1 MKGIAIFLAVAGII
15 AAVVGIYGF
24 IMLNSSNY
32 PAGTYD
38 LVADMGTQMGLNSYL
53 SPGQAIDMFITRNR
67 VILLVAGVAALA
79 VSIPMFMLTSMR
91 KKKKA

>member
-53 SPGQAIDMFITRNR
+53 SPARPSICLSRAIGSYCWLQASRHWQSAFPC
-67 VILLVAGVAALA
+67 LC
-79 VSIPMFMLTSMR
+79 
-91 KKKKA
+91 